1 MIWYNRVITAIRRVL
16 NARLVRVALSLA
28 VIGYGLW
35 TANWVGLLGLVTLFS
50 ALSGTCPLVIRFPSR
65 F

>member
-1 MIWYNRVITAIRRVL
+1 MWYNPAMIAIRRVL
-16 NARLVRVALSLA
+16 TAQRVRMALSLA

-50 ALSGTCPLVIRFPSR
+50 ALSGTCPLTIRFPSR